1 MASLAAIEAIPAFS
15 HHGRVSVPDS
25 LPAGCEP
32 TCHGCRH
39 RQLDETAS
47 LAQKASYLARVLA
60 PWADRIAPV
69 TAPVTARRLGYR
81 DRVTLTARWDAATG
95 WRFGLMRRDEL
106 IPIHDC
112 PVHTPRVRALVHLLV
127 ERLPP
132 AAVLPLAYLHVCGAQ
147 ATLIVKSHQA
157 DVALLDPVLE
167 GLAVAGLEG
176 LWLHQHPS
184 AGRKLFARSGWK
196 LVWGSARSRDAHGLL
211 HGPTAFAQALPEL
224 HRASLDAAVAHLRP
238 APGVAVLDLYCGHGA
253 SLRAWTGAGSPSLG
267 IELSGEAVE
276 LCRDNAPRA
285 SVLRGTCVQRL
296 PQVRAWW
303 GEQGGERVAYVNP
316 PRSGLE
322 QEIVVALGRELRP
335 ARLAY
340 LSCSAGTLARDLRAL
355 AESGYEVRTID
366 PYDFFPLT
374 HHVEALALLE
384 GAVSSRRAATTAP
397 ASAGSATDKDPPRRT
412 ATSSRVQSWSS

>member
-1 MASLAAIEAIPAFS
+1 
-15 HHGRVSVPDS
+15 VSVPHS
-25 LPAGCEP
+25 LPTGCEP

-39 RQLDETAS
+39 RQLDEAAS
-47 LAQKASYLARVLA
+47 LAQKASYLARVLG

-69 TAPVTARRLGYR
+69 AAPAAARRLGYR
-81 DRVTLTARWDAATG
+81 DRVTLNARWDAAGG

-106 IPIHDC
+106 IAIHDC

-132 AAVLPLAYLHVCGAQ
+132 ASVLPLAYLHVCGAQ
-147 ATLIVKSHQA
+147 ATLIVKSHQTDA
-157 DVALLDPVLE
+157 ALLDPVLE

-176 LWLHQHPS
+176 LWLHRHPS

-224 HRASLDAAVAHLRP
+224 HRASLEAAVAHLRP
-238 APGVAVLDLYCGHGA
+238 ASGVAVLDLYCGYGA
-253 SLRAWTGAGSPSLG
+253 SLRAWTAAGSAALG

-276 LCRDNAPRA
+276 LCSENAPRA
-285 SVLRGTCVQRL
+285 AVLRGTCVQRL

-303 GEQGGERVAYVNP
+303 DGQGGERVAYVNP

-322 QEIVVALGRELRP
+322 LEVVSALADELQP

-340 LSCSAGTLARDLRAL
+340 LSCSAGTLGRDLAAL
-355 AESGYEVRTID
+355 CDSGYAVSTIL
-366 PYDFFPLT
+366 PFDFFPLT
-374 HHVEALALLE
+374 HHVEALALLDR
-384 GAVSSRRAATTAP
+384 AVS
-397 ASAGSATDKDPPRRT
+397 
-412 ATSSRVQSWSS
+412 